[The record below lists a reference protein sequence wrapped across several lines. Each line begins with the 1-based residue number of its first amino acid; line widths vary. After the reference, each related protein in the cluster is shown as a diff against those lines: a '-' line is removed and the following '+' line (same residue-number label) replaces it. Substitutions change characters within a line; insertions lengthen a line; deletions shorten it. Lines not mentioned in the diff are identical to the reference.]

1 MLNIQIELNIVKPKI
16 LVFVFILHLIEYFCF
31 TEILLDEKS
40 ASNVEIAEDALG
52 DEVYYSYSKTGR
64 KLLDENDLDEERM

>member
-1 MLNIQIELNIVKPKI
+1 MLNIQIELNIVKIKI
-16 LVFVFILHLIEYFCF
+16 LVCLIEYFCF
-31 TEILLDEKS
+31 PEILLDEKS